1 MNASFTCISLLGV
14 NKLPIKVMYSFLNEL
29 SSKALRCYLG
39 LASIYDGN
47 ANKKKSELTEIIV
60 HGYIN
65 NELKNKVTEDY
76 ECDKALKLVKSKGI
90 NVKSLPAHGNM
101 DMKKADI
108 LKKHAK
114 NN

>member
-47 ANKKKSELTEIIV
+47 ANKKKSEQRL
-60 HGYIN
+60 
-65 NELKNKVTEDY
+65 
-76 ECDKALKLVKSKGI
+76 
-90 NVKSLPAHGNM
+90 
-101 DMKKADI
+101 
-108 LKKHAK
+108 
-114 NN
+114 